1 MTAEILKKSG
11 FKTGLFTSP
20 YLEVFNERIR
30 INGENITDNDLAE
43 YVTRVK
49 AIMEKN
55 NALVS
60 EFAFITAVSFL
71 YFYEKQCDIVVLEV
85 GMGGKLDATNV
96 IVLSA
101 LYAKSV
107 LTTRNISATLSKKSL
122 KKNAVL
128 CVTAAQ
134 PFHIRTMM

>member
-60 EFAFITAVSFL
+60 EFAFITAVS
-71 YFYEKQCDIVVLEV
+71 
-85 GMGGKLDATNV
+85 LDR
-96 IVLSA
+96 
-101 LYAKSV
+101 KSV
-107 LTTRNISATLSKKSL
+107 
-122 KKNAVL
+122 V
-128 CVTAAQ
+128 
-134 PFHIRTMM
+134 

>member
-1 MTAEILKKSG
+1 
-11 FKTGLFTSP
+11 
-20 YLEVFNERIR
+20 
-30 INGENITDNDLAE
+30 
-43 YVTRVK
+43 
-49 AIMEKN
+49 MEKN

-96 IVLSA
+96 IDSSLVSVICKIGLDHTQY
-101 LYAKSV
+101 LGNTVEEIAKE
-107 LTTRNISATLSKKSL
+107 
-122 KKNAVL
+122 NAVL

-134 PFHIRTMM
+134 PFHIRIMM